1 MKEDKESKKT
11 ASKKAPAEKK
21 APAAKAEK
29 KAPAAKKGAKKVVKK
44 EETGSVSNHALSERT
59 YKALKDV
66 YTRETVK
73 EVTVAFVKALRDTLL
88 EEGTEKIYL
97 HKVGVFKR
105 AVTGERQARNPRT
118 GETVTVPPKVKIRF
132 KPSFHLLQDAEI
144 GDEE

>member
-1 MKEDKESKKT
+1 MKEEKEKKKA

-21 APAAKAEK
+21 VAEK
-29 KAPAAKKGAKKVVKK
+29 KAPAKKGAKKVVKK
-44 EETGSVSNHALSERT
+44 EETGSISNHALSERT
-59 YKALKDV
+59 YKMLKDV

-105 AVTGERQARNPRT
+105 AISPERQARNPRT

-132 KPSFHLLQDAEI
+132 KPSYHLLQDAEI

>member
-1 MKEDKESKKT
+1 MKDEKEK
-11 ASKKAPAEKK
+11 KKAAPKKAAAAEK
-21 APAAKAEK
+21 APKAEK

-44 EETGSVSNHALSERT
+44 EDTGSVSNHALSERT
-59 YKALKDV
+59 YRALKDV

-105 AVTGERQARNPRT
+105 TITNERQARNPRT

-132 KPSFHLLQDAEI
+132 KPSFHLLTDAEI
-144 GDEE
+144 GDAE